1 MVQLLNLDFNA
12 NLLSNHF
19 TSSKNRTIDES
30 WCWVIRYAWN
40 MYQLFSYEEKI
51 FLSKICLTI
60 DVTTWMMHWVYILT
74 LLYKNYSHKS
84 LSNVG
89 KLISNTNH
97 YILISLKIRSVAEN
111 KCKKRKYTSKLQH
124 LNDIIILIY
133 MQFETF
139 SKRIIFATNQH

>member
-1 MVQLLNLDFNA
+1 MAQFLKFDFNE
-12 NLLSNHF
+12 NLLRNHF
-19 TSSKNRTIDES
+19 SWGMIRTIDES

-111 KCKKRKYTSKLQH
+111 KCKKRKYASKLQH

-133 MQFETF
+133 MQFDTF
-139 SKRIIFATNQH
+139 SKRIIFVTNH

>member
-1 MVQLLNLDFNA
+1 MAQFLKFDFNE
-12 NLLSNHF
+12 NLLRNHF
-19 TSSKNRTIDES
+19 FLGNDSNNRRVLMLSNKICMKYVPTIL
-30 WCWVIRYAWN
+30 IRGEN
-40 MYQLFSYEEKI
+40 IS
-51 FLSKICLTI
+51 SKICLTI
-60 DVTTWMMHWVYILT
+60 DVTTWMMHWFYIVT

-111 KCKKRKYTSKLQH
+111 KCKKRKYASKLQH

-139 SKRIIFATNQH
+139 SKRIIFVTNH